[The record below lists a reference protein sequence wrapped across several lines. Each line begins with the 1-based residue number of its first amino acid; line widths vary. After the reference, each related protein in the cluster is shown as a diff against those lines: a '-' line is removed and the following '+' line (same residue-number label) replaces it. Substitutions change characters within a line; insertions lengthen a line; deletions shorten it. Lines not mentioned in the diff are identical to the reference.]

1 MLCCG
6 AGIGRVGLRHLRS
19 VAGVRALGFAG
30 VAGVAL
36 AAAMAAPQAYE
47 PGEVR
52 VSSRPYAPP
61 QAAVRV
67 RTNEVQVEVVV
78 RDSKGMSIG
87 GLTQDQFQLFDKGKL
102 RKLSGFTPEVT
113 NSAAPISGYSK
124 PKAAAQTAAV
134 PATAPSDNP
143 RGRFVALFFDDIHTL
158 PGDFRHA
165 QIAAERFV
173 NEAMGSGDRVGIFT
187 ASSTGTFDFSTDKS
201 KLVETI
207 EALRAR
213 PMVNDGNAGDCP
225 RITPYQAMQIV
236 NGDLSAF
243 EAAYLEY
250 LRCHVNDY
258 DGGRPPETMNPTVL
272 NDPNYIRAHPEVN
285 EVRAYAIN
293 VWDHSKEV
301 SSLTFDALRGAINR
315 LAASSGDRML
325 LLASSG
331 FISIQLEQTE
341 DEIIA
346 AAVRSKIVINALD
359 ARGLFVEGPSRPP
372 DVAAMDGRL
381 SLATFL
387 WENTTR
393 REKQQAEE
401 SSMENFA
408 MATGGLLFRNNND
421 LDYGFYEL
429 GVEPAFS
436 YMLSFSADDV
446 RPDGAL
452 HALKVKVA
460 RANCYA
466 EYRPGY
472 YAPTT
477 AAGGATESAPVKS
490 KLDQAVASQQELSEI
505 AATFVPKFTKSAEGK
520 SEVAVTIH
528 VELKNM
534 PFKNEKDREVE
545 RLDMVVAL
553 FDSSGN
559 FVAGKSG
566 EMDFALKAGSF
577 RRLQDTGI
585 NGVLSVEAAPGAYR
599 LRGVVQEAV
608 SGKTAA
614 RSMAAEV
621 R

>member
-1 MLCCG
+1 VF
-6 AGIGRVGLRHLRS
+6 R
-19 VAGVRALGFAG
+19 
-30 VAGVAL
+30 VAGVA
-36 AAAMAAPQAYE
+36 AAVVGAALIVTTASPQSYE
-47 PGEVR
+47 AGEVR
-52 VSSRPYAPP
+52 VSSHAYAPP

-87 GLTQDQFQLFDKGKL
+87 GLTQEQFQLFDKGRL

-113 NSAAPISGYSK
+113 QSAAPISGYAK
-124 PKAAAQTAAV
+124 PKNPTETAAV
-134 PATAPSDNP
+134 SATTSNVNP
-143 RGRFVALFFDDIHTL
+143 RARFVALFFDDIHML

-173 NEAMGSGDRVGIFT
+173 NEAMASSDRVGIFT
-187 ASSTGTFDFSTDKS
+187 ASATSTFDFSGDKS
-201 KLVETI
+201 KLEEKI
-207 EALRAR
+207 AALRAR

-250 LRCHVNDY
+250 LRCHVNDF
-258 DGGRPPETMNPTVL
+258 DGGRPPETMNPTLL

-285 EVRAYAIN
+285 EVRAHAIN
-293 VWDHSKEV
+293 VWDHSKQI
-301 SSLTFDALRGAINR
+301 SSLTFDALRTAINH
-315 LAASSGDRML
+315 LSSASGDRML

-331 FISIQLEQTE
+331 FISMQLEE
-341 DEIIA
+341 EENEIIA

-372 DVAAMDGRL
+372 DVAAMEGRL

-387 WENTTR
+387 WDNTTR

-429 GVEPAFS
+429 GVVPAFS

-452 HALKVKVA
+452 HALKVKVD
-460 RANCYA
+460 RPNSYA

-477 AAGGATESAPVKS
+477 AAAGATESVPVKS
-490 KLDQAVASQQELSEI
+490 KLDQAVTSQQNFSEI
-505 AATFVPKFTKSAEGK
+505 PATFVPKNAKSPDGK
-520 SEVAVTIH
+520 SELAVTIH
-528 VELKNM
+528 VDLKSM
-534 PFKNEKDREVE
+534 PFKTENGREVE

-553 FDSSGN
+553 FDSAGN
-559 FVAGKSG
+559 FVTGKSG
-566 EMDFALKAGSF
+566 EMDLALKSGTF
-577 RRLQDTGI
+577 VRLEATVVS
-585 NGVLSVEAAPGAYR
+585 GVLSLQAPPGSYR

-614 RSMAAEV
+614 TSMAAEV
-621 R
+621 Q